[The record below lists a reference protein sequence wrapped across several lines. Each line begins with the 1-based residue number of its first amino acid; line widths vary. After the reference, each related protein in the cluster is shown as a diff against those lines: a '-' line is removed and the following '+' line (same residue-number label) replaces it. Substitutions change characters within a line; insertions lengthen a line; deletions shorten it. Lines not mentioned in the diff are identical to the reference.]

1 MMRRLSGV
9 LFCLMLGAT
18 PAWSKWDAVDKAY
31 LAEQFRALQDQ
42 IQALK
47 TQLDN
52 LNGQVADLRQNQQQ
66 LQAALTKQQRTIQ
79 DMDQLVSSL
88 RLGQEESI
96 SGLKTALAQ
105 LRGEQKKAF
114 ESLMGKTEAA
124 GGGLATGGGGAS
136 PGTGRTVAG
145 YVTVVEGENVSV
157 DVGSGQG
164 IQVGSRLAVFK
175 AGDPNTRVGVLEV
188 QQVIDA
194 GNARARILTM
204 NPGVRP
210 DFSDIVRLE

>member
-1 MMRRLSGV
+1 MMRRLSAV

-42 IQALK
+42 SQALK

-96 SGLKTALAQ
+96 SGLKTALVQ
-105 LRGEQKKAF
+105 LRSEQKKAF

-124 GGGLATGGGGAS
+124 GGGGAS
-136 PGTGRTVAG
+136 PGTGRTVTG
-145 YVTVVEGENVSV
+145 YVTVVEGDNVSV

-188 QQVIDA
+188 QQVIDT